1 MSDFYVPKYMYRVI
15 KVDRIIDGDT
25 IDVLLDLGFHIHVL
39 KRIRFKHIDTW
50 ETRGGTEETKAK
62 AQKAIERLSELLNMG
77 TVYLKTYMDA
87 EGKYGRLLGDMY
99 VMTEEGKVVDVTQ
112 TLLAE
117 GYSEDK
123 GGEILTEGDIQYVQ

>member
-1 MSDFYVPKYMYRVI
+1 MSEFYVPKYMYRVV

-25 IDVLLDLGFHIHVL
+25 IDVLLDLGFHIHIL

-50 ETRGGTEETKAK
+50 EMRGGTEETKEK
-62 AQKAIERLSELLNMG
+62 ARKAAARLGELLNMG
-77 TVYLKTYMDA
+77 TVYLQTYMDA

-99 VMTEEGKVVDVTQ
+99 VMTADEKVIDVTQ
-112 TLLAE
+112 TLVAE

-123 GGEILTEGDIQYVQ
+123 GGEILQENIQYLQ